1 MLFIDCEEW
10 CKAYRKNMNDV
21 EKAGL
26 EVGVLWQD
34 LILRQRNERAEVGD
48 RFYLALKNCSNG

>member
-34 LILRQRNERAEVGD
+34 LILRQRNERAEFGD
-48 RFYLALKNCSNG
+48 GFDFAFYDCTNC